1 MTKSSRSISNS
12 AASFDGHVNGRK
24 TKRKQ
29 SRTATDANAVTKPT
43 QAFTP
48 RQLTDVL
55 NTYPNLLNTY
65 PMIWEMSQVVASKVQ
80 KIECIQV
87 GNKAVHQ
94 LTTKLGSE
102 ISVRRRRYRSEKLR
116 ELERDVWWK

>member
-1 MTKSSRSISNS
+1 MAKSSRSRSNS
-12 AASFDGHVNGRK
+12 AASFDCHVNGRK

-29 SRTATDANAVTKPT
+29 SRTVTDANADNKPT

-48 RQLTDVL
+48 RQLTNVL
-55 NTYPNLLNTY
+55 ITYPSLLNTY
-65 PMIWEMSQVVASKVQ
+65 PMIWEMSQEVATKMQ
-80 KIECIQV
+80 RIECIQV

-94 LTTKLGSE
+94 LTIKLGSE
-102 ISVRRRRYRSEKLR
+102 ISVRRRRYRCEKLR